1 MTDPRA
7 TPPPEIAPGSDPRE
21 PIGSIALAAVV
32 VPVVAFLL
40 CVAAAGA
47 VISLLR
53 LR

>member
-7 TPPPEIAPGSDPRE
+7 TPSPEIAPGSDPNE

-32 VPVVAFLL
+32 VPVAAILL

-47 VISLLR
+47 VLTLLR
-53 LR
+53 R